1 MVKKKNCRVPKGKE
15 TRQTQTRVA
24 SFLSISTMAQNQL
37 KSQYNELKRSFEAK
51 PSDLK
56 KCGSLLAQLKVMS
69 SIIYFVQNETLKYNR
84 LVSLKQDCLH
94 PRANL
99 TSLTS

>member
-1 MVKKKNCRVPKGKE
+1 MVKKKKCRVPKGKE

-37 KSQYNELKRSFEAK
+37 KSQYSELKRSFEAK

-69 SIIYFVQNETLKYNR
+69 SFIVQLSEMLKYNR
-84 LVSLKQDCLH
+84 SVSLKQDCLH
-94 PRANL
+94 PKANL
-99 TSLTS
+99 MSLTW